1 MMAEP
6 KLSQHVLA
14 AALKDNSTTREERRT
29 RNQSLGLH
37 ASREQAPKMGD
48 SRFGDVRT
56 EG

>member
-1 MMAEP
+1 MAEP